1 MADHFEKKFLYKKCQ
16 GHLYFKVKVSVSYVT
31 ENGLFWRTFMYVN
44 NEHNWLIDSKLY
56 DQDKK
61 KVELS

>member
-1 MADHFEKKFLYKKCQ
+1 MADHFEKNIYKKCQ

-44 NEHNWLIDSKLY
+44 NEHNWL
-56 DQDKK
+56 
-61 KVELS
+61 